1 MKAKPKRSQ
10 AEKGAF
16 EIIEEVFHLL
26 RTVPPSVLAIYYFGA
41 LPFIAGLLYFW
52 TDMSKSAFAY
62 ADLARGAFMLALLF
76 VWMKTWQAIYT
87 RRLWGFV
94 CDEPPRRWTV
104 ARVARMI
111 MRQTIIQPSG
121 LFLLPL
127 ALLMTVPFGWTY
139 ALYQN
144 MIVLDDGRRR
154 TLGSLFREAAH
165 LARLWQKQNHILI
178 WALSPYLMVTAAA
191 LYLVIMPVVAAL
203 TPDWTAALL
212 GFYSFF
218 FLLVVMPLSPVGIAV
233 AANIASA
240 ILLFPQLLKIFFGIQ
255 TIFVKSPTTMF
266 DSTFFAVVC
275 GLTYLCM
282 DPLIKTAYVLR
293 CFYGQSLRT
302 GEDLRVDLKRL
313 AHKGAVMAFLC
324 VLSLGFLFCG
334 TSEADTSPLEETR
347 LFVSAAELDRALDR
361 ELEGRQYAW
370 RMPRMPRSEME
381 EGLFAA
387 FMRGISETLR
397 DWVRTAAKWARK
409 ILRWLDDRMP
419 DFFESGDRRKLSE
432 ISDALRVILYLILA
446 ALICVAGVLLW
457 RLWRQRGGHSSEVIA
472 EVIDASP
479 DIEDEDT
486 TADELAGDKW
496 LAMAND
502 LIEKGELRLA
512 LRAVF
517 LASLASLGECNL
529 ISIARFKSNQD
540 YRHELGRRA
549 HAEPEVL
556 DTFSQSAALYESI
569 WYGVHEVTREMIN
582 QVMENQN
589 RLRTCGQQE

>member
-1 MKAKPKRSQ
+1 MKSKSKRSQ

-16 EIIEEVFHLL
+16 EIIEEIFHLL
-26 RTVPPSVLAIYYFGA
+26 RTVPPSVLATYYFGA
-41 LPFIAGLLYFW
+41 LPFIGGLLYFW
-52 TDMSKSAFAY
+52 TDMSRSAFAY
-62 ADLARGAFMLALLF
+62 ENLAPGAFMLAILF

-87 RRLWGFV
+87 CRLRGYV
-94 CDEPPRRWTV
+94 CNEPPRRWTI
-104 ARVARMI
+104 ARIARTTL
-111 MRQTIIQPSG
+111 RQTIIQPSG

-144 MIVLDDGRRR
+144 MIVLDDGGKR
-154 TLGSLFREAAH
+154 TIGSLFREATH

-178 WALSPYLMVTAAA
+178 WALSPYLMVTAAV
-191 LYLVIMPVVAAL
+191 LFLLIMPVVSAL

-218 FLLVVMPLSPVGIAV
+218 FMLAVMPLSPVGIAV

-240 ILLFPQLLKIFFGIQ
+240 MFLLPQLLKVFFGIQ
-255 TIFVKSPTTMF
+255 TIFVKSPATMF
-266 DSTFFAVVC
+266 DSTFFAVIC

-282 DPLIKTAYVLR
+282 DPLMKAAYVLR

-313 AHKGAVMAFLC
+313 AHKRATITLLC

-334 TSEADTSPLEETR
+334 TSEADPPPLEGTR
-347 LFVSAAELDRALDR
+347 LIVSPAELDLALDQ

-370 RMPRMPRSEME
+370 RMPRIPRSEME

-387 FMRGISETLR
+387 FMRGIGETLR
-397 DWVRTAAKWARK
+397 DWVRTARKWARK
-409 ILRWLDDRMP
+409 ILKWIGDQMP
-419 DFFESGDRRKLSE
+419 DFEIGGRRKLSE

-446 ALICVAGVLLW
+446 ALVCVAGVLLW
-457 RLWRQRGGHSSEVIA
+457 RLWKQGGNYSSEVIA
-472 EVIDASP
+472 KVIDASP

-486 TADELAGDKW
+486 TADELPGDRW

-512 LRAVF
+512 LRAAF
-517 LASLASLGECNL
+517 LASLAHLGERGL
-529 ISIARFKSNQD
+529 VSIARFKSNQD

-556 DTFSQSAALYESI
+556 DTFSQSAAIYESI
-569 WYGVHEVTREMIN
+569 WYGVHDVTREMISRVMTN
-582 QVMENQN
+582 QE
-589 RLRTCGQQE
+589 RLRACGQQE